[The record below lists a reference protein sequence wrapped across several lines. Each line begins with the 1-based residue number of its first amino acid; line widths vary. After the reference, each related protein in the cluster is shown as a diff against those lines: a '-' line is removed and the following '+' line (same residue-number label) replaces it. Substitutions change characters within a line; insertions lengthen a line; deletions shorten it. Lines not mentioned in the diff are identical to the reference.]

1 MRRFSIRKL
10 IASMSVAVVAA
21 GLAIGVGAAPAQAG
35 GTTGWYSLCA
45 RGTYTSYMKYS
56 DSPTT
61 SVLAHPGSCVPIYLD
76 GSRVDIYGLY
86 PGGYEFH
93 VGTNWWPANIA
104 TTGNMGSWGWYV
116 Y

>member
-45 RGTYTSYMKYS
+45 TGTYDSYVEYTARAGAS
-56 DSPTT
+56 F
-61 SVLAHPGSCVPIYLD
+61 LAYPGQCVPIYLD
-76 GSRVDIYGLY
+76 GSRVEIYGLY
-86 PGGYEFH
+86 PGGSRFH